1 MHVSVHEDVWKVL
14 RYYSEVV
21 QVIPWAL
28 PGHLPNDPES
38 RSQFLH
44 TETWQRRRLE
54 VLPYN
59 HCLYHNMKTFNFII
73 PLDVDEIIF
82 PISDAN
88 WSGLMDRVLY
98 KQHALLDTVASFA
111 AQNVYFFNHWDLK
124 ETHNNSYQSFFRM
137 NFRSGNFSSPG
148 HSVKSFVNTRVARS
162 VFNHYALGNKNYY
175 YSLLPSLLVTEAG
188 SNSCYQG

>member
-1 MHVSVHEDVWKVL
+1 MHVSVHQDVWKVL

-59 HCLYHNMKTFNFII
+59 HCLYDNMKTFNFII

-124 ETHNNSYQSFFRM
+124 ETHSNDSYQSFFRM

-175 YSLLPSLLVTEAG
+175 YTVG
-188 SNSCYQG
+188 